1 MFACSR
7 GNPLR
12 WATLMILTSGLS
24 DILINLV
31 SIMNGR
37 VSFVKCTRKLFVR
50 AVGIIAELTLR
61 VTDLYYNRNR
71 YIFLM
76 DFLKMNVG
84 RIFIWQ

>member
-1 MFACSR
+1 
-7 GNPLR
+7 
-12 WATLMILTSGLS
+12 MILTSGLS

-37 VSFVKCTRKLFVR
+37 VIFVKWTRKLLVR

-61 VTDLYYNRNR
+61 VTDLYYNHNR
-71 YIFLM
+71 YIFSM